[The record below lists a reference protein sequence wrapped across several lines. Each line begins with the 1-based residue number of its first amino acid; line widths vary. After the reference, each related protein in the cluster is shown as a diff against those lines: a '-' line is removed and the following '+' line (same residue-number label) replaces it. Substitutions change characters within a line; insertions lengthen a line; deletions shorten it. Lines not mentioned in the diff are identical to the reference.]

1 MNEERT
7 KHKEQS
13 QRLPSGPVSTWGSQ
27 RRIPREE
34 LYKIPAEFGKE
45 IFNSISYQ

>member
-7 KHKEQS
+7 KHEEQT

-34 LYKIPAEFGKE
+34 LYKIRVKQQKIIYG
-45 IFNSISYQ
+45 ISYQ